1 MERKMKNQKEEE
13 VNSWN
18 ERSCRK
24 TNEQKY
30 EEEDKERRVRKQ
42 LEPKE
47 IGRKE
52 LQNGYIKNQR
62 EV

>member
-1 MERKMKNQKEEE
+1 MPGDRGRQ
-13 VNSWN
+13 N
-18 ERSCRK
+18 E
-24 TNEQKY
+24 NKY